1 MINKI
6 ISFSL
11 NQRIVTLAAA
21 VVMSGLGIWSV
32 LNLSTDSFPD
42 VSNVQVQIITEP
54 QSMATEEVETLIT
67 YPIENALNGLPYIE
81 KIRSSSSFGFSIIT
95 AIFEDS
101 TDVYFARQLVQQR
114 LLQMSS
120 SLPADCPT
128 PQLGP
133 VVSSFSNVYM
143 YCLESD
149 RRNFTELRTIQDWE
163 VARKLRAVPGVAN
176 VSTYGGFVKQYHI
189 IVRPQDLHS
198 YGLRLTDLIRA
209 VNDNNENA
217 GGNFIE
223 KAGQEVIIRG
233 IGRIESID
241 DIKSIVLKTIDGTPV
256 RIWQV
261 ADVVI
266 GEGFRRGSATKDG
279 NGEAITAMVMT
290 RKGVNTK
297 EVVARVQERVKEI
310 QSELPPDVKIVPY
323 YDQTELVD
331 KTIETVKEI
340 LFFSGGLVIVI
351 LTAVLLHI
359 PSALIVAVIIPL
371 SMLFSFILMKFTG
384 LSANLMTLGAVDFG
398 VIVDAGVVM
407 VENIFRNLSHH
418 HQQRTKKEVL
428 ETIRFSAQ
436 EVGRPIVFAISI
448 IMVVYL
454 PLFTLEGVE
463 GKMFHPLALTF
474 IYALLGSLV
483 VALTVIPVLCYFFM
497 QKPLRERENVVVNWI
512 TKVYKPALD
521 RAILNPKKTMLV
533 AVAALVAS
541 FCLVP
546 FLGSEFIPS
555 LDEGPIL
562 LRTKLHASSA
572 HTETSRICNIVE
584 KLLLKFPEV
593 TTVVGRTGR
602 SGTGPGLEGV
612 ESTDLYVGLKPKSEW
627 TTTKSKEKLVDMMA
641 AKLDEI
647 PGLMFSFSQ
656 PIADMIDDLI
666 AGIRAD
672 LGIKIFGPDIK
683 TLDSIAENI
692 LHEVGKVRGAVDMQR
707 EQLLGLPQLKI
718 EIDRSK
724 IARLGLDV
732 ADVQTIIRAALAGQ
746 AVTEVIEGTMRFDVL
761 IRFHEDYRST
771 PEQIGNIFIIAP
783 TGARIKLSQIANIHM
798 DNGFVTVNRENGQRR
813 TAVLVNVRGRDLGSF
828 VADAQERVAKN
839 VKIPRGYKVVWSGQ
853 FENQQRAMAK
863 LSLVVP
869 CVLLLIFL
877 LLFASFR
884 SLRNAGLIMLNV
896 PFAMIGG
903 IVALFLSHET
913 LSVPAIIGFI
923 ALFGVAVQNGVI
935 LISYIMQLQERGQ
948 SLDDA
953 VREGATVR
961 LRPVMMT
968 ALVAAVGLIPKIVSP
983 GTGAEVQRPLA
994 LVVLGGI
1001 ISATLLTLLV
1011 LPAVYR
1017 LINQKTK
1024 FGPKT
1029 DEPLGQ
1035 EEEEIIRE
1043 AKAEQ
1048 TELEEEAK
1056 AEAKQSN
1063 SEEETNSGLPAAKN

>member
-351 LTAVLLHI
+351 L
-359 PSALIVAVIIPL
+359 
-371 SMLFSFILMKFTG
+371 
-384 LSANLMTLGAVDFG
+384 
-398 VIVDAGVVM
+398 
-407 VENIFRNLSHH
+407 
-418 HQQRTKKEVL
+418 
-428 ETIRFSAQ
+428 
-436 EVGRPIVFAISI
+436 
-448 IMVVYL
+448 
-454 PLFTLEGVE
+454 
-463 GKMFHPLALTF
+463 
-474 IYALLGSLV
+474 
-483 VALTVIPVLCYFFM
+483 
-497 QKPLRERENVVVNWI
+497 
-512 TKVYKPALD
+512 
-521 RAILNPKKTMLV
+521 
-533 AVAALVAS
+533 
-541 FCLVP
+541 
-546 FLGSEFIPS
+546 
-555 LDEGPIL
+555 
-562 LRTKLHASSA
+562 
-572 HTETSRICNIVE
+572 
-584 KLLLKFPEV
+584 
-593 TTVVGRTGR
+593 
-602 SGTGPGLEGV
+602 
-612 ESTDLYVGLKPKSEW
+612 
-627 TTTKSKEKLVDMMA
+627 
-641 AKLDEI
+641 
-647 PGLMFSFSQ
+647 
-656 PIADMIDDLI
+656 
-666 AGIRAD
+666 
-672 LGIKIFGPDIK
+672 
-683 TLDSIAENI
+683 
-692 LHEVGKVRGAVDMQR
+692 
-707 EQLLGLPQLKI
+707 
-718 EIDRSK
+718 
-724 IARLGLDV
+724 
-732 ADVQTIIRAALAGQ
+732 
-746 AVTEVIEGTMRFDVL
+746 
-761 IRFHEDYRST
+761 
-771 PEQIGNIFIIAP
+771 
-783 TGARIKLSQIANIHM
+783 
-798 DNGFVTVNRENGQRR
+798 
-813 TAVLVNVRGRDLGSF
+813 
-828 VADAQERVAKN
+828 
-839 VKIPRGYKVVWSGQ
+839 
-853 FENQQRAMAK
+853 
-863 LSLVVP
+863 
-869 CVLLLIFL
+869 
-877 LLFASFR
+877 
-884 SLRNAGLIMLNV
+884 
-896 PFAMIGG
+896 
-903 IVALFLSHET
+903 
-913 LSVPAIIGFI
+913 
-923 ALFGVAVQNGVI
+923 
-935 LISYIMQLQERGQ
+935 
-948 SLDDA
+948 
-953 VREGATVR
+953 
-961 LRPVMMT
+961 
-968 ALVAAVGLIPKIVSP
+968 
-983 GTGAEVQRPLA
+983 
-994 LVVLGGI
+994 
-1001 ISATLLTLLV
+1001 
-1011 LPAVYR
+1011 
-1017 LINQKTK
+1017 
-1024 FGPKT
+1024 
-1029 DEPLGQ
+1029 
-1035 EEEEIIRE
+1035 
-1043 AKAEQ
+1043 
-1048 TELEEEAK
+1048 
-1056 AEAKQSN
+1056 
-1063 SEEETNSGLPAAKN
+1063 